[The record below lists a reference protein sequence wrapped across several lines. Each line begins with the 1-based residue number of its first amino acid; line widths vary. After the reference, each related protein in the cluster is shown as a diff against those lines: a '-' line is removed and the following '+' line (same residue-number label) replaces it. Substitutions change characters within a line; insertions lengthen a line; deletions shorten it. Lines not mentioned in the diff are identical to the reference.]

1 MRDKVIL
8 VVEDNPDHLE
18 LTVMTLEEQCV
29 NAKIVAEADGALA
42 LQYLFGHGP
51 HAGRDTRE
59 QPAFILLDMNLPKLS
74 GLDVLRC
81 LRRNPVT
88 ALVPVIM
95 LTSSGEHSD
104 MLACYKSG
112 CNGFVRKCVDF
123 GEFTQKLNHL
133 QAYWLGVNESVVVG

>member
-1 MRDKVIL
+1 MSEKVIL

-18 LTVMTLEEQCV
+18 LTVMTLEEHGMK
-29 NAKIVAEADGALA
+29 AKIVAAKDGAIA

-81 LRRNPVT
+81 LRRNPLT

-95 LTSSGEHSD
+95 LTSSGEQSD
-104 MLACYKSG
+104 MLNCYKSG
-112 CNGFVRKCVDF
+112 CNGFVRKPVNF
-123 GEFTQKLNHL
+123 GEFTEKLNRL
-133 QAYWLGVNESVVVG
+133 QTYWLGVNESVVVG

>member
-1 MRDKVIL
+1 MRDKVVL

-18 LTVMTLEEQCV
+18 LTLMTLEEQRM
-29 NAKIVAEADGALA
+29 NATIVAERDGARA

-112 CNGFVRKCVDF
+112 ANGFVRKPVDF
-123 GEFTQKLNHL
+123 GEFTKKLHCL

>member
-1 MRDKVIL
+1 MQEKVIL

-18 LTVMTLEEQCV
+18 LTVMALEERGAE
-29 NAKIVAEADGALA
+29 AKIVAARDGALA

-59 QPAFILLDMNLPKLS
+59 QPCFILLDMNLPKLS

-81 LRRNPVT
+81 LRRNPLT

-112 CNGFVRKCVDF
+112 CNGFVRKPVNF
-123 GEFTQKLNHL
+123 GDFTQKLNSL
-133 QAYWLGVNESVVVG
+133 QAYWLEVNESVVAG

>member
-1 MRDKVIL
+1 MHRKVVL

-18 LTVMTLEEQCV
+18 LMVTAMEDQGLT
-29 NAKIVAEADGALA
+29 ADIVAVRDGALA

-51 HAGRDTRE
+51 YAGRDTRE
-59 QPAFILLDMNLPKLS
+59 QPAFILLDLNLPKLS

-81 LRRNPVT
+81 LRQNPVT

-104 MLACYKSG
+104 MLASYRSG
-112 CNGFVRKCVDF
+112 ANGFVRKSVDF
-123 GEFTQKLNHL
+123 GEFTRKLNCL
-133 QAYWLGVNESVVVG
+133 QNYWLCVNEPVVAG

>member
-1 MRDKVIL
+1 MREKVIL

-18 LTVMTLEEQCV
+18 LTVMTLEEHGMK
-29 NAKIVAEADGALA
+29 AKIVAAKDGAIA

-81 LRRNPVT
+81 LRRNPLT

-95 LTSSGEHSD
+95 LTSSGEQSD
-104 MLACYKSG
+104 MLNCYKSG
-112 CNGFVRKCVDF
+112 CNGFVRKPVNF
-123 GEFTQKLNHL
+123 GEFTEKLNRL
-133 QAYWLGVNESVVVG
+133 QTYWLGVNESVVVG